1 MEETSAWTAT
11 SPAADLLT
19 DAEFE
24 LADKI
29 EQILAAR
36 AGEWLTPSR
45 IARLAHAPLGRLR
58 PVLDWM
64 AVHQNGARHDGGSY
78 GIRRFSSR

>member
-1 MEETSAWTAT
+1 MSDQPWTTS
-11 SPAADLLT
+11 SPSADVLT

-29 EQILAAR
+29 EAALAKR
-36 AGEWLTPSR
+36 AGEWLVPSR
-45 IARLAHAPLGRLR
+45 IARLVHAHLCHVR

-64 AVHQNGARHDGGSY
+64 AAHQNGARHDGGSY